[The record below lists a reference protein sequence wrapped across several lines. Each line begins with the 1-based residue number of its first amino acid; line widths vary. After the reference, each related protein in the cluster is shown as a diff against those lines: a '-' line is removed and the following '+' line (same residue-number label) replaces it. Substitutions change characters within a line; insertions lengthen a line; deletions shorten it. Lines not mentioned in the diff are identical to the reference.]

1 MMNHLMRTIL
11 GLLSGPGLILW
22 LTTLVVPASAQPESS
37 AFTLTGMAASTPFA
51 RDYQA
56 LTINPANLDFETGYE
71 QRSALGLFD
80 FTASLYTELLT
91 KQEILDNLLKKKK
104 TPLNYEQQLDQI
116 DRLTMK
122 QSAVDVDFMFFGN
135 SIRTKKSGTFAFG
148 IRDRVDYYTQ
158 LDRQLTELIWMGN
171 QSSYFDSLV
180 IATQSGRDSIIARPD
195 QFNPDQF
202 TILQAFIAADSAP
215 SVKEILGD
223 SKLGFTWYREFN
235 AAWGKRL
242 LQTELFDFHIGIGAK
257 FMVGQGIIQVDGSTG
272 EAYSSLSPI
281 FQFDYSQLENAPENP
296 SALEENA
303 PNLKP
308 VGKGFGFDLGAS
320 MLVAD
325 HFIVNAAI
333 NDIGEMTWDGNVY
346 ELADGKLTDFDG
358 AGLESLDF
366 GSMLNN
372 FDGLD
377 ALLIWKGAE
386 TKTTRLNTTARFGI
400 GYEQLQKLRVGFD
413 VVAPMND
420 NKANLQRAVYN
431 AGVEFTPWPW
441 LHLQTGFS
449 TGGNYASKMSAGIF
463 FTAAGG
469 GYEFGVAT
477 RDLLTLFNDDNPTLS
492 LALGFLRF
500 RF

>member
-1 MMNHLMRTIL
+1 MTCFAK
-11 GLLSGPGLILW
+11 S
-22 LTTLVVPASAQPESS
+22 SFAQPESS

-71 QRSALGLFD
+71 QRSTLGLFD
-80 FTASLYTELLT
+80 ITTSVYTELLT
-91 KQEILDNLLKKKK
+91 KQEILDNILRRKK
-104 TPLNYEQQLDQI
+104 TPLTYQEQIAQV

-122 QSAVDVDFMFFGN
+122 QSTADVDVMIFGN

-158 LDRQLTELIWMGN
+158 LDRQLTELLWMGN
-171 QSSYFDSLV
+171 QSAYFDSLL

-195 QFNPDQF
+195 QFIPDQF
-202 TILQAFIAADSAP
+202 NILQAFIAADSAP
-215 SVKEILGD
+215 SVREILGD

-235 AAWGKRL
+235 LAYGKRL
-242 LQTELFDFHIGIGAK
+242 LQTDLFDFHIGIGAK
-257 FMVGQGIIQVDGSTG
+257 FMIGQGIIQVDGANG

-281 FQFDYSQLENAPENP
+281 FKFDYSQLENAPDNP
-296 SALEENA
+296 SALSEEA
-303 PNLKP
+303 PALKP
-308 VGKGFGFDLGAS
+308 VGKGVGFDLGAS
-320 MLVAD
+320 IMVAE

-333 NDIGEMTWDGNVY
+333 NDIGEMVWDGNIY
-346 ELADGKLTDFDG
+346 ELADGKLTNFGG

-377 ALLIWKGAE
+377 ALLVWKGAE
-386 TKTTRLNTTARFGI
+386 TRTSRLNTTARFGI
-400 GYEQLQKLRVGFD
+400 GYEKIQKLRIGFD
-413 VVAPMND
+413 MVTPMND
-420 NKANLQRAVYN
+420 NKANLQQAVYN
-431 AGVEFTPWPW
+431 AGIEFTPWPW

-449 TGGNYASKMSAGIF
+449 TGGNYASKMSAGIY
-463 FTAAGG
+463 FTSMGG

-477 RDLLTLFNDDNPTLS
+477 RDILTLFNDDNPTLS
-492 LALGFLRF
+492 FALGFLRF
-500 RF
+500 RY

>member
-1 MMNHLMRTIL
+1 MKTF
-11 GLLSGPGLILW
+11 SSVLIGFAF
-22 LTTLVVPASAQPESS
+22 TLAIGVCFSSSSLAQPESS

-56 LTINPANLDFETGYE
+56 LSINPANLDFETGYE
-71 QRSALGLFD
+71 QRSTMGLFD
-80 FTASLYTELLT
+80 FTASVYTELLT
-91 KQEILDNLLKKKK
+91 KQEIMDNILRKKK
-104 TPLNYEQQLDQI
+104 TPLTYDEQLAQI
-116 DRLTMK
+116 DKLTMK
-122 QSAVDVDFMFFGN
+122 QSAVDLDIMTFGN

-171 QSSYFDSLV
+171 QSSYFDSLI

-215 SVKEILGD
+215 SVKDILGN

-242 LQTELFDFHIGIGAK
+242 LKTDLFDFHIGIGAK
-257 FMVGQGIIQVDGSTG
+257 LMIGQGIIQVDGATG

-281 FQFDYSQLENAPENP
+281 FKFDYSQLENAPDNP
-296 SALEENA
+296 SALSEDA

-308 VGKGFGFDLGAS
+308 VGKGVGFDLGAS
-320 MLVAD
+320 MLVAE
-325 HFIVNAAI
+325 HFILNAAI
-333 NDIGEMTWDGNVY
+333 NDIGEMVWDGNIY

-377 ALLIWKGAE
+377 ALLVWKGAE
-386 TKTTRLNTTARFGI
+386 TRTTRLNTTARLGI
-400 GYEQLQKLRVGFD
+400 GYEQVQKLRIGFD

-431 AGVEFTPWPW
+431 AGIEFTPWPW

-449 TGGNYASKMSAGIF
+449 TGGNYASKLSAGIY

-477 RDLLTLFNDDNPTLS
+477 RDMLTFFNDENPTLS
-492 LALGFLRF
+492 FALGFLRF
-500 RF
+500 RY